1 MLWLREEA
9 ATSNVLLAMDN
20 TGDVRLRHGNS
31 WPSCRAEQ
39 EASSPLTWR
48 SRSDTSREELGRSLP
63 QSTGMMGLIAIA
75 GVMTAGVMVWRV
87 TQRLSWQDLLMVT
100 RATGSARA
108 CVGYVLFRLRGE
120 D

>member
-1 MLWLREEA
+1 
-9 ATSNVLLAMDN
+9 
-20 TGDVRLRHGNS
+20 
-31 WPSCRAEQ
+31 
-39 EASSPLTWR
+39 
-48 SRSDTSREELGRSLP
+48 
-63 QSTGMMGLIAIA
+63 MMGLIAIA

-108 CVGYVLFRLRGE
+108 CVGYVLFCLRGE